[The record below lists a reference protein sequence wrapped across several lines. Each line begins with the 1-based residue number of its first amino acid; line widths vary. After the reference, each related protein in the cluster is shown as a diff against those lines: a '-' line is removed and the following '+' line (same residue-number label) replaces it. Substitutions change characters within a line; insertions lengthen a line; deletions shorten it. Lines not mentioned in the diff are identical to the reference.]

1 MMEAPVPLNIHE
13 TDIVCGC
20 HNISEE
26 WKPEFP
32 QPGGCGWIFF
42 PPPAPMP
49 GIKVT
54 RLHSSARK
62 PGPRQVPW
70 APVLFYC
77 PEREFHHTGYNSECM
92 GISYL
97 NEPTVCLK
105 KKKKGQKWINKMPHK
120 WDRFISLL
128 LPPSLS
134 LSKINFR
141 TQGGCI

>member
-1 MMEAPVPLNIHE
+1 M
-13 TDIVCGC
+13 D
-20 HNISEE
+20 
-26 WKPEFP
+26 
-32 QPGGCGWIFF
+32 FF
-42 PPPAPMP
+42 FLPSAPMP

-105 KKKKGQKWINKMPHK
+105 KKKARNE
-120 WDRFISLL
+120 
-128 LPPSLS
+128 
-134 LSKINFR
+134 
-141 TQGGCI
+141 